1 MTFTFGWALAILVV
15 MYYVSSVLSTKTRAR
30 IGTMIF
36 FSVFILIGYWT
47 IFPADI
53 IATSQ
58 IPVVAAIT
66 NLVLLINVGSSF
78 DLATLKQDWR
88 VVVVTLVGCLGMG
101 VLVFA
106 TVTPVFG
113 LDMAISSYPCLVGG
127 LVATN
132 LVNETLMN
140 KGLEDLAVTIVLM
153 LSMQTFVG
161 MPVMSFGARKEC
173 ERLLADYRTGKI
185 IAADPKQDAIA
196 KSTPTTSKALIDRIP
211 AKYNTPIL
219 HLASCLFLG
228 ALASSIA
235 KYTSSIT
242 NGLIGTAIV
251 GIVIGILFK
260 QLGLLAKEP
269 LAKAGVLSFFMMAMM
284 IMSIPMAVYRLPM
297 LTSGGKM
304 YWAISYIRVSFA
316 KITPMGL
323 VERLWPV
330 AFCIIIGAIG
340 VLLFAIPMG
349 KKLGISSGL
358 IMAITMGSYAGYPLN
373 YQVCMEVITLLA
385 QSPEE
390 EEYLKDH
397 VLQKVIIGGVVS
409 VSLASVII
417 AGVMV
422 SML

>member
-15 MYYVSSVLSTKTRAR
+15 MYYISSVLSTKTRAR

-58 IPVVAAIT
+58 IPVVAAIC

-78 DLATLKQDWR
+78 DLSALKQDWR
-88 VVVVTLVGCLGMG
+88 VVVITLVGCLGMG

-106 TVTPVFG
+106 AVTPIFG
-113 LDMAISSYPCLVGG
+113 LDMAIASYPCLVGG

-132 LVNETLMN
+132 LVNETLMA
-140 KGLEDLAVTIVLM
+140 KGAEDLAVTIVLM

-161 MPVMSFGARKEC
+161 MPVMSLGARKEC
-173 ERLLADYRTGKI
+173 ERLLTEFRSGNAVAT
-185 IAADPKQDAIA
+185 DAK
-196 KSTPTTSKALIDRIP
+196 KSAIVNATPATSKALIDRIP

-219 HLASCLFLG
+219 HLASCVFLG
-228 ALASSIA
+228 ALAGTVA
-235 KYTSSIT
+235 KYTSALT

-251 GIVIGILFK
+251 GIVFGIVFK
-260 QLGLLAKEP
+260 QVGLLAKEP

-284 IMSIPMAVYRLPM
+284 INM
-297 LTSGGKM
+297 
-304 YWAISYIRVSFA
+304 RVSFA

-323 VERLWPV
+323 VERIFPI
-330 AFCIIIGAIG
+330 AFCIIIGAVG
-340 VLLFAIPMG
+340 VLIFSIPLG
-349 KKLGISSGL
+349 KKLGVPSGL
-358 IMAITMGSYAGYPLN
+358 VMAFTMGSYAGYPLN

-385 QSPEE
+385 QTPEE
-390 EEYLKDH
+390 EEYLKNH
-397 VLQKVIIGGVVS
+397 VLQRVIIGGIVS

>member
-1 MTFTFGWALAILVV
+1 M
-15 MYYVSSVLSTKTRAR
+15 
-30 IGTMIF
+30 
-36 FSVFILIGYWT
+36 
-47 IFPADI
+47 
-53 IATSQ
+53 
-58 IPVVAAIT
+58 
-66 NLVLLINVGSSF
+66 
-78 DLATLKQDWR
+78 
-88 VVVVTLVGCLGMG
+88 VTLVGCLGMG

-284 IMSIPMAVYRLPM
+284 INM
-297 LTSGGKM
+297 
-304 YWAISYIRVSFA
+304 RVSFA

-323 VERLWPV
+323 VERLWPI

>member
-173 ERLLADYRTGKI
+173 ERLLSDYRTGKI

-284 IMSIPMAVYRLPM
+284 INM
-297 LTSGGKM
+297 
-304 YWAISYIRVSFA
+304 RVSFA

-323 VERLWPV
+323 VERLCPSRS
-330 AFCIIIGAIG
+330 A
-340 VLLFAIPMG
+340 
-349 KKLGISSGL
+349 SSS
-358 IMAITMGSYAGYPLN
+358 APL
-373 YQVCMEVITLLA
+373 VCCSS
-385 QSPEE
+385 QSPWA
-390 EEYLKDH
+390 KSWGSPAD
-397 VLQKVIIGGVVS
+397 
-409 VSLASVII
+409 
-417 AGVMV
+417 
-422 SML
+422 

>member
-1 MTFTFGWALAILVV
+1 MTFTFGWALAVLVV
-15 MYYVSSVLSTKTRAR
+15 MYYISSVLSTKTRAR

-58 IPVVAAIT
+58 IPVVAAIC

-88 VVVVTLVGCLGMG
+88 VVVITLVGCLGMG

-106 TVTPVFG
+106 AVTPVFG

-132 LVNETLMN
+132 LVNETLMA
-140 KGLEDLAVTIVLM
+140 KGAEDLAVTIVLM

-161 MPVMSFGARKEC
+161 MPVMSFGARREC
-173 ERLLADYRTGKI
+173 ERLLAEFRAGST
-185 IAADPKQDAIA
+185 AAGGAKKDAA
-196 KSTPTTSKALIDRIP
+196 ATAAPAPAAAKALIDRLP
-211 AKYNTPIL
+211 SKYNTPIL

-228 ALASSIA
+228 ALAGTA
-235 KYTSSIT
+235 AQYTSALT
-242 NGLIGTAIV
+242 NGLIGSAIV
-251 GIVIGILFK
+251 GIVFGIFFK
-260 QLGLLAKEP
+260 QAGLLAKEP

-284 IMSIPMAVYRLPM
+284 INM
-297 LTSGGKM
+297 
-304 YWAISYIRVSFA
+304 RVSFA
-316 KITPMGL
+316 RITPMGL
-323 VERLWPV
+323 VERIFPI
-330 AFCIIIGAIG
+330 AFCIIIGAVG
-340 VLLFAIPMG
+340 VLLFSIPLG
-349 KKLGISSGL
+349 KKLGVSSGL
-358 IMAITMGSYAGYPLN
+358 VMAFTMGSYAGYPLN

-385 QSPEE
+385 QTPEE

-397 VLQKVIIGGVVS
+397 VLQRVIIGGVVS

-422 SML
+422 SMI

>member
-1 MTFTFGWALAILVV
+1 MTFTFGWALAVLVV
-15 MYYVSSVLSTKTRAR
+15 MYYISSVLSAKTRAR

-58 IPVVAAIT
+58 IPVVAAIC

-78 DLATLKQDWR
+78 DLSALKQDWR
-88 VVVVTLVGCLGMG
+88 VVVITLVGCLGMG

-106 TVTPVFG
+106 AVTPVFG

-132 LVNETLMN
+132 LVNETLMA
-140 KGLEDLAVTIVLM
+140 KGAEDLAVTIVLM

-161 MPVMSFGARKEC
+161 MPVMSLGARKEC
-173 ERLLADYRTGKI
+173 ERLLTEFRSGNTV
-185 IAADPKQDAIA
+185 AADAKKSAIA
-196 KSTPTTSKALIDRIP
+196 SATPTTSQALIDRIP

-219 HLASCLFLG
+219 HLASCVFLG
-228 ALASSIA
+228 ALAGTVA
-235 KYTSSIT
+235 TYTSALT

-251 GIVIGILFK
+251 GIVFGIAFK
-260 QLGLLAKEP
+260 QAGLLAKEP

-284 IMSIPMAVYRLPM
+284 INM
-297 LTSGGKM
+297 
-304 YWAISYIRVSFA
+304 RVSFA

-323 VERLWPV
+323 VERIFPI
-330 AFCIIIGAIG
+330 AFCIIIGAVG
-340 VLLFAIPMG
+340 VLLFSIPLG
-349 KKLGISSGL
+349 RKLGVPSGL
-358 IMAITMGSYAGYPLN
+358 VMAFTMGSYAGYPLN

-385 QSPEE
+385 QTPEE

-397 VLQKVIIGGVVS
+397 VLQRVIIGGIVS
-409 VSLASVII
+409 VSLASVVI

-422 SML
+422 SMI

>member
-15 MYYVSSVLSTKTRAR
+15 MYYISSVLSTKTRAR

-88 VVVVTLVGCLGMG
+88 VVVITLVGCLGMG

-106 TVTPVFG
+106 AVTPVFG
-113 LDMAISSYPCLVGG
+113 LSMAISSYPCLVGG

-132 LVNETLMN
+132 LVNETLMS
-140 KGLEDLAVTIVLM
+140 KGLDDLAVTIVLM

-173 ERLLADYRTGKI
+173 TRLLADYRAGKVI
-185 IAADPKQDAIA
+185 TPKQDAIA
-196 KSTPTTSKALIDRIP
+196 KSTPATSKALIDRIP

-235 KYTSSIT
+235 KYTSAAT
-242 NGLIGTAIV
+242 NGLIGSAIV

-284 IMSIPMAVYRLPM
+284 INM
-297 LTSGGKM
+297 
-304 YWAISYIRVSFA
+304 RVSFA

-323 VERLWPV
+323 VQRLWPI
-330 AFCIIIGAIG
+330 AFCIMIGAVG
-340 VLLFAIPMG
+340 VLLFAIPTG

-385 QSPEE
+385 QTPEE

-417 AGVMV
+417 AGIMV

>member
-88 VVVVTLVGCLGMG
+88 GVVVTLVGCLGMG
-101 VLVFA
+101 
-106 TVTPVFG
+106 VFG

-196 KSTPTTSKALIDRIP
+196 KSTPHHLQGPYRPYPCQIQHAYP
-211 AKYNTPIL
+211 A
-219 HLASCLFLG
+219 S
-228 ALASSIA
+228 
-235 KYTSSIT
+235 
-242 NGLIGTAIV
+242 
-251 GIVIGILFK
+251 
-260 QLGLLAKEP
+260 GLLP
-269 LAKAGVLSFFMMAMM
+269 VLGCSGQQYCK
-284 IMSIPMAVYRLPM
+284 VY
-297 LTSGGKM
+297 
-304 YWAISYIRVSFA
+304 
-316 KITPMGL
+316 
-323 VERLWPV
+323 
-330 AFCIIIGAIG
+330 
-340 VLLFAIPMG
+340 LFYYQRSDWHRYRG
-349 KKLGISSGL
+349 HRHR
-358 IMAITMGSYAGYPLN
+358 YPL
-373 YQVCMEVITLLA
+373 QTVG
-385 QSPEE
+385 S
-390 EEYLKDH
+390 
-397 VLQKVIIGGVVS
+397 
-409 VSLASVII
+409 
-417 AGVMV
+417 AGQGAPR
-422 SML
+422 

>member
-173 ERLLADYRTGKI
+173 ERLLSDYRTGKI

-284 IMSIPMAVYRLPM
+284 INM
-297 LTSGGKM
+297 
-304 YWAISYIRVSFA
+304 RVSFA

-323 VERLWPV
+323 VERLWPI

-397 VLQKVIIGGVVS
+397 VLQKVIIGGAVS

>member
-173 ERLLADYRTGKI
+173 ERLLSDYRTGKI

-196 KSTPTTSKALIDRIP
+196 KSTPTTSNALIDRIP

-242 NGLIGTAIV
+242 NG
-251 GIVIGILFK
+251 ILFK

-284 IMSIPMAVYRLPM
+284 INM
-297 LTSGGKM
+297 
-304 YWAISYIRVSFA
+304 RVSFA

-323 VERLWPV
+323 VERLWPI